1 MISSRAIAEWQITQL
16 YDTDWPSDLLQAG
29 HWKLAQNLDRF
40 IDGGEC
46 TDMEILELRDMMV
59 SAMMQKDS

>member
-16 YDTDWPSDLLQAG
+16 YDTDWPADLYQAG
-29 HWKLAQNLDRF
+29 HWQLAQNLERF

-46 TDMEILELRDMMV
+46 TDTEILELRDMMV